1 MFISTEEGRTFL
13 YEVMRWR
20 RDVRRFRT
28 DAIPEADVNEL
39 VAAACLAPS
48 VGYSQP
54 WRFVRVR
61 SPERRCAVIDHVD
74 NCNERAAEVYAGQR
88 GLAYRALKLHGL
100 REAPEHF
107 AVFCDEKTEVGW
119 KLGCQ
124 TMPEMLRYSCVTAI
138 HNLWLTAR
146 AKGIGVGWVS
156 ILEPSTV
163 MSLLD
168 VPEDWTLIAY
178 LCIGLPDE
186 EGEVPT
192 LEREGWEARLKMD
205 TLYHER

>member
-1 MFISTEEGRTFL
+1 M
-13 YEVMRWR
+13 
-20 RDVRRFRT
+20 RRFRT
-28 DAIPEADVNEL
+28 DAIPEADLNNL
-39 VAAACLAPS
+39 IAAACLAPS

-61 SPERRCAVIDHVD
+61 SPERRCAVIEHVD
-74 NCNERAAEVYAGQR
+74 KCNERAAEGYGDER

-100 REAPEHF
+100 CEAPEHF
-107 AVFCDEKTEVGW
+107 AVFCDEKTEAGW
-119 KLGCQ
+119 RLGCQ

-156 ILEPSTV
+156 ILEPKMV
-163 MSLLD
+163 MTLLD
-168 VPEDWTLIAY
+168 VPEHWTLIAY

-186 EGEVPT
+186 DSDVPL
-192 LEREGWEARLKMD
+192 LERVGWEARLDME
-205 TLYHER
+205 TLYQER